1 MTSESN
7 SNKVAGADDPL
18 TDFSNCHAD
27 ILQSLKLL
35 RSLARSS
42 GGKETG
48 PRDAARKLLKF
59 FEDVVIE
66 HHRDEEQELFVAVL
80 QSTKGSDQA
89 KYAKK
94 MVDRLVDEHLSLEK
108 QWKTIEPQLKR
119 MAKGK
124 SVKLNKPAIRQLA
137 DEYQAHAEYE
147 EQEFLPFAARVLEEQ
162 GLSALGLSLHLKH
175 SDAVIFG
182 YI

>member
-1 MTSESN
+1 MSESKQKQARDAEN
-7 SNKVAGADDPL
+7 PL

-27 ILQSLKLL
+27 ILQSLQLL
-35 RSLARSS
+35 RSLAKGS
-42 GGKETG
+42 GVKVLED
-48 PRDAARKLLKF
+48 RNAADKLLEF

-89 KYAKK
+89 KRAKK
-94 MVDRLVDEHLSLEK
+94 MVNRLVDEHLSLEK

-119 MAKGK
+119 MSKGK

-137 DEYQAHAEYE
+137 DEYQAHAEFE
-147 EQEFLPFAARVLEEQ
+147 EREFLPFAERVLEEQ